1 VSLYVFRAPLHSII
15 DKYILKDI
23 WPQAMFIPIG
33 IVIDVSEK
41 VNKMI
46 ENKVPLWNIAIYYHF
61 HDLFCQF
68 FIPDISIFIDY
79 LVYLKTG

>member
-1 VSLYVFRAPLHSII
+1 MLG
-15 DKYILKDI
+15 
-23 WPQAMFIPIG
+23 MFIPIG

-46 ENKVPLWNIAIYYHF
+46 ENKVPLWNIAIYYYHF
-61 HDLFCQF
+61 DLFCQF

>member
-1 VSLYVFRAPLHSII
+1 MLG
-15 DKYILKDI
+15 
-23 WPQAMFIPIG
+23 MFIPIG

-46 ENKVPLWNIAIYYHF
+46 ENKVPCGILPSTIISR
-61 HDLFCQF
+61 
-68 FIPDISIFIDY
+68 FILPILYSRYFYFIDY

>member
-1 VSLYVFRAPLHSII
+1 M
-15 DKYILKDI
+15 
-23 WPQAMFIPIG
+23 AMFIHW

-46 ENKVPLWNIAIYYHF
+46 ENKVPLWNIATIYHF

>member
-1 VSLYVFRAPLHSII
+1 
-15 DKYILKDI
+15 
-23 WPQAMFIPIG
+23 MFILG

-46 ENKVPLWNIAIYYHF
+46 ENKFPLWNIASTIIIY
-61 HDLFCQF
+61 DLFCQF